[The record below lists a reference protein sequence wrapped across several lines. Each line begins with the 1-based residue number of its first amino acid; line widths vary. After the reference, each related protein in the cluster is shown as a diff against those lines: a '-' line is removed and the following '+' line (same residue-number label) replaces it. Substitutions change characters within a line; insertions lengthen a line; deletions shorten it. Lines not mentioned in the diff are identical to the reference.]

1 MCCFCNSDETVQ
13 HLFFD
18 CALAKLIWRVIH
30 LALDLRPLENTRH
43 VFGAWVQNVK
53 HQKIFFVGIGAIF
66 WAIWLS

>member
-30 LALDLRPLENTRH
+30 LALDLRPPENTRH